1 MTAGRPGG
9 EVAVIGAGV
18 AGLTAAYLLQRAWRV
33 TLYEAGARLGGHAHT
48 HRVKLPGGSGELA
61 LDTGFLV
68 HNAANYPNLV
78 RLFREQGVQTESSDM
93 SLSVACD
100 GCGLEYSSGS
110 GLRALPRRLAEA
122 GQPAGVDLLEETAEF
137 NRAARALLSS
147 PVPPGLTLSAMLADV
162 GLSEYFAD
170 HVVMPLV
177 SIIWSCDT
185 ATAGRYPV
193 GALLAFLDNH
203 GLLMSGDATRW
214 RTVTG
219 GSAVYVE
226 RIAATLSEVLRGTPA
241 RSVRRTPDGVEV
253 RDAADRVR
261 HFDRV
266 VIAVHPGDALRLLAD
281 PTAAEAAVLPAL
293 PYVRNPAVLH
303 TDGAMLPRRAMHRS
317 SWNHRQSACRPGG
330 QELAVTYYLNRLQ
343 NIDSPVPYMVTLSG
357 HEKVDPAAV
366 LARMDYEHPLYTP
379 ESVAARGR
387 LKELTTSVTAYAGA
401 YHGWGFHEDGCR
413 SGVAA
418 AEAFGVRW
426 LPAGQADRA
435 DLDSAGRQVHR
446 RAGQDLRHEP
456 GEEGSRPALG
466 EAARAAGAEPAHR
479 GQEVDRPGKIPRHLG
494 DKVVAVGAEPA
505 QGRREDRAAQR
516 PLADP
521 GRQPAHRGNSR
532 PRQLR
537 VERARGRQPHVEQLV
552 VDRQAAQPGQRRQ
565 RSRDHRLARRVVTG
579 YGGFVALTEKAPGVS
594 SGKAEARHSGL
605 AGRERA
611 DGLVAVEDQPG
622 RVLDGER
629 ARARQRGEVA
639 DAVTEQDRRRRLP
652 VPEGLVPEGPV
663 TSQRERERGQV
674 RVPRAVS
681 GQPHGLPGRADIE
694 TGVKA
699 EFRRGHPVDPLGD
712 VRGLDAAHLLL
723 KLLPAVAGM
732 PREQQHVMHRRPT
745 GCTAWSS
752 RA

>member
-68 HNAANYPNLV
+68 YNAANYPNLV

-110 GLRALPRRLAEA
+110 GLRALPRRLAGSLPA
-122 GQPAGVDLLEETAEF
+122 GMGVDLLEETAEF

-203 GLLMSGDATRW
+203 GLLMNGDATRW

-226 RIAATLSEVLRGTPA
+226 RIAATLSEVLRGTPV

-281 PTAAEAAVLPAL
+281 PTAAEAAVLSAL

-343 NIDSPVPYMVTLSG
+343 NINSPVPYMVTLSG

-379 ESVAARGR
+379 ESVAARSR

-426 LPAGQADRA
+426 LPAGKATVRTWTVRA
-435 DLDSAGRQVHR
+435 CKSTVAPGRISATSRVR
-446 RAGQDLRHEP
+446 RA
-456 GEEGSRPALG
+456 
-466 EAARAAGAEPAHR
+466 
-479 GQEVDRPGKIPRHLG
+479 
-494 DKVVAVGAEPA
+494 VGPHSVK
-505 QGRREDRAAQR
+505 
-516 PLADP
+516 PLAP
-521 GRQPAHRGNSR
+521 PA
-532 PRQLR
+532 
-537 VERARGRQPHVEQLV
+537 
-552 VDRQAAQPGQRRQ
+552 
-565 RSRDHRLARRVVTG
+565 RSRR
-579 YGGFVALTEKAPGVS
+579 
-594 SGKAEARHSGL
+594 
-605 AGRERA
+605 
-611 DGLVAVEDQPG
+611 
-622 RVLDGER
+622 
-629 ARARQRGEVA
+629 
-639 DAVTEQDRRRRLP
+639 
-652 VPEGLVPEGPV
+652 
-663 TSQRERERGQV
+663 
-674 RVPRAVS
+674 
-681 GQPHGLPGRADIE
+681 
-694 TGVKA
+694 
-699 EFRRGHPVDPLGD
+699 
-712 VRGLDAAHLLL
+712 
-723 KLLPAVAGM
+723 
-732 PREQQHVMHRRPT
+732 
-745 GCTAWSS
+745 TAC
-752 RA
+752 RK